1 MTVAHDDRTETGA
14 RRDTMTVDDIVT
26 VDSADADQHERDV
39 PSRARNARARH
50 IALQSH
56 RSLLQSLSPSRR
68 RGPSTWSTASTA
80 PPDPAPR
87 RVEDVLVA
95 TLVCAGCLT
104 PSSCSPASLS

>member
-26 VDSADADQHERDV
+26 VNSADSDTDQHERDV

-56 RSLLQSLSPSRR
+56 RSLLQSLLALPPTRTIDLVHTERR
-68 RGPSTWSTASTA
+68 TS
-80 PPDPAPR
+80 
-87 RVEDVLVA
+87 
-95 TLVCAGCLT
+95 
-104 PSSCSPASLS
+104 

>member
-56 RSLLQSLSPSRR
+56 RSLLQSLL
-68 RGPSTWSTASTA
+68 AL
-80 PPDPAPR
+80 PPTRTID
-87 RVEDVLVA
+87 LVHSEHR
-95 TLVCAGCLT
+95 T
-104 PSSCSPASLS
+104 S